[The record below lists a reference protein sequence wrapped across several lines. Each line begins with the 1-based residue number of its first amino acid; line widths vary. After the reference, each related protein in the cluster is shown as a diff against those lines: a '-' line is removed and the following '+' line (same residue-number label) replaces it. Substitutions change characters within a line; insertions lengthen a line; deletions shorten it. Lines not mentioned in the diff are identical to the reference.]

1 MTKIKTVLIANRG
14 EIACRIIHSLKRL
27 GIKTIA
33 VYAEPDKNALHCQ
46 LADEA
51 YCIGPIPVEKSYLNT
66 TNILQI
72 AQKAKVDAIH
82 PGYGFLSENAAFA
95 KLCSDNNFIF
105 IGPSSDA
112 ISKMAVKDE
121 AKKIMAKAKVPTV
134 PGYEGEN
141 QSIEALSK
149 AAQEIGYPVILKAAK
164 GGGGKG
170 MRVVTKHADLN
181 DAIMAAKR
189 ESQAAFGDD
198 SIFIEKYLQAARHIE
213 VQIFRD
219 HFGNAVHLFER
230 DCSLQ
235 RRHQKIIEESP
246 ACHIPE
252 DIKHKMY
259 QAAINAAHAID
270 YVGAGTIEFLYTKE
284 NQFYFME
291 MNTRLQVEHPVTEMV
306 TGFDLVEWQILVA
319 NNEALPQSQEN
330 ISVNGHAFEARIYAE
345 DPFHQFL
352 PATGTI
358 VEIMLPVNGEYRL
371 DTGIQ
376 IGDKIGIYFDPL
388 LAKLIVHGPN
398 RFEALQAMQHVLNQ
412 YHLVGIVT
420 NLPFLRNILQD
431 NAFQAGNVHTQ
442 YIESNLQ
449 ALLPK
454 PNKPLP
460 HHIAIAC
467 LVLLLNRKLHPAI
480 GQDEKNS
487 PWNQTNAWRLN
498 LPSVETI
505 KLQCQQEEIV
515 VHITHPKNDEDY
527 YHIVCKEKQLDILI
541 NGKIDL
547 NKVVLHF
554 HTHQASADFAY
565 IDDWVEIFDQ
575 GQAFIFKR
583 ITYLAA
589 DSTSLL
595 SGDSA
600 LLAPMPGII
609 SKIWV
614 KSGENVHKGTKLLAL
629 EAMKM
634 EHTLSAPK
642 DGAIKSIYFQI
653 GDQVEEGC
661 ELIEFE

>member
-14 EIACRIIHSLKRL
+14 EIACRIIRTLKRL
-27 GIKTIA
+27 GIKAIA
-33 VYAEPDKNALHCQ
+33 VYAEPDKNALHCH

-66 TNILQI
+66 TNILHI
-72 AQKAKVDAIH
+72 AKKANADAIH

-95 KLCSDNNFIF
+95 KLCTDNNLIF

-121 AKKIMAKAKVPTV
+121 AKKIMANANVPTV
-134 PGYEGEN
+134 PGYEGDN

-149 AAQEIGYPVILKAAK
+149 AAQKMGYPVILKAAR

-170 MRVVTKHADLN
+170 MRVVTKHDDLN

-189 ESQAAFGDD
+189 ESKAAFGDD

-219 HFGNAVHLFER
+219 HFGNTVHLFER

-252 DIKHKMY
+252 DTKQKMY

-319 NNEALPQSQEN
+319 NKEALPQKQEN
-330 ISVNGHAFEARIYAE
+330 ICLNGHAFEARIYAE

-358 VEIMLPVNGEYRL
+358 VEMMLPLDCEYRL

-376 IGDKIGIYFDPL
+376 ISDKIGIYFDPL
-388 LAKLIVHGPN
+388 LAKLIVHGSN
-398 RFEALQAMQHVLNQ
+398 RFEALQALQHVLNQ

-420 NLPFLRNILQD
+420 NLPFLRNILQND
-431 NAFQAGNVHTQ
+431 AFQAGNVHTQ
-442 YIESNLQ
+442 YVESNLQ

-454 PNKPLP
+454 PSQPSP
-460 HHIAIAC
+460 QHIAIAC
-467 LVLLLNRKLHPAI
+467 LVILLNRRLHSPI

-498 LPSVETI
+498 LPYVETI
-505 KLQCQQEEIV
+505 KLQCQQEEIEAY
-515 VHITHPKNDEDY
+515 ITHPQQNEEY
-527 YHIVCKEKQLDILI
+527 YHIVCKDKQLDILI
-541 NGKIDL
+541 NGKIEA
-547 NKVVLHF
+547 NKIVIFF
-554 HTHQASADFAY
+554 HTHQVSVDFAQV
-565 IDDWVEIFDQ
+565 DDWIEIFDQ

-583 ITYLAA
+583 ITYSGA

-642 DGAIKSIYFQI
+642 DGAVKSIYYKI